1 MKTLKD
7 AMKEAMQIMLDT
19 VSWKEP
25 EGITTGYPHFDQLVR
40 GLRPGSLTVLASR
53 PSLGKTAFALNI
65 VHNLMGRKPE
75 TPLLYCSSL
84 SSTELSFRLLTIFSG
99 VTCSFDHDL
108 TADESV
114 RLIAFC
120 FL

>member
-25 EGITTGYPHFDQLVR
+25 EGITTDYPHFDQLVR

-53 PSLGKTAFALNI
+53 AAFAGQNR
-65 VHNLMGRKPE
+65 VRAEHCPQSDGEK
-75 TPLLYCSSL
+75 TGDTAPLLLQPQFDGTLLPSSHHF
-84 SSTELSFRLLTIFSG
+84 FRGDVQFRSR
-99 VTCSFDHDL
+99 SY
-108 TADESV
+108 
-114 RLIAFC
+114 RR
-120 FL
+120 